1 MTRRRRWIA
10 AGATAVV
17 VTAAIA
23 AGMNGSLNG
32 SGGDASDSQSGG
44 ATFAEAGGSGAEQSA
59 PDAQREAA
67 GGSQSALVDG
77 TSFGSTAGGTGPGDI
92 GLVLEQASVIR
103 TGSLSLSTPNLGRAQ
118 AAVTGLLASLDGYLA
133 SENTQASA
141 GGAIRSAALVLKVP
155 TSSFDTAM
163 QRLTQIGDVRSRTSS
178 TTDVTREVADV
189 DSRVASAKAALDR
202 IRLLLNRA
210 DSLGTVIRLESVLS
224 NRQSELES
232 LLAQQRSLA
241 SQTQLSTIEVNLSVP
256 RPPVEEP
263 KQEEDE
269 RGFVAGLSKGWN
281 AFSSMVV
288 GLATAAGA
296 LLPFALLLVILGIPA
311 LLLLRRLRTSQRQ
324 DAPQAG

>member
-1 MTRRRRWIA
+1 
-10 AGATAVV
+10 
-17 VTAAIA
+17 
-23 AGMNGSLNG
+23 MNGSLNG
-32 SGGDASDSQSGG
+32 SGGDANDSQSGG
-44 ATFAEAGGSGAEQSA
+44 ATFVEAGGSGAEQSA

-67 GGSQSALVDG
+67 GDSLSALVSP
-77 TSFGSTAGGTGPGDI
+77 SFGSTAGGTGPGDI

-103 TGSLSLSTPNLGRAQ
+103 IGSLSLSTPNLGRAQ

-141 GGAIRSAALVLKVP
+141 DGAIRSAALVLKVP
-155 TSSFDTAM
+155 TNSFDTAM

-178 TTDVTREVADV
+178 TKDVTREVADV